1 MSDSPTVDQRF
12 GQRRHGSS
20 WHHHSDPPHQLP
32 PAAPARADFFL
43 LYGRRHVLLVPAT
56 TRGDWFLS
64 ASPLADPPALIP
76 RIGSARLLRGDLAAA
91 LLPLLAEHF
100 RLRYCPRFRTTT
112 TTTP

>member
-1 MSDSPTVDQRF
+1 MSASPTAKQRLDQS
-12 GQRRHGSS
+12 RHGSS
-20 WHHHSDPPHQLP
+20 RHRRSDPLHQLP

-56 TRGDWFLS
+56 TRAAWFLS

-91 LLPLLAEHF
+91 LLPLLAENF
-100 RLRYCPRFRTTT
+100 RLRYCPRLQPNKTS
-112 TTTP
+112 TP